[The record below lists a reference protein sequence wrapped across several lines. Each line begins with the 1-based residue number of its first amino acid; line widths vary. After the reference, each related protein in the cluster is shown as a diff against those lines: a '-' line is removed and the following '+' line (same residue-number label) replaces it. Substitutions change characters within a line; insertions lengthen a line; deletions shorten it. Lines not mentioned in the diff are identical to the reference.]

1 MTMSPTPLP
10 PCDAFGIINED
21 HCNLM
26 SPRIVDDTHPTLI
39 GALALAATY
48 IADGAELVSVVSCR
62 WATGSNANSLTPVE
76 DASLVTL
83 TAHAD
88 LWDLIGE

>member
-21 HCNLM
+21 HFSLM
-26 SPRIVDDTHPTLI
+26 SPRIVDDTHPTLM

-48 IADGAELVSVVSCR
+48 IGDGAELVSVVSCR
-62 WATGSNANSLTPVE
+62 WATGSDGNNLTPVE
-76 DASLVTL
+76 AVGLVTL

-88 LWDLIGE
+88 LVDWLDE